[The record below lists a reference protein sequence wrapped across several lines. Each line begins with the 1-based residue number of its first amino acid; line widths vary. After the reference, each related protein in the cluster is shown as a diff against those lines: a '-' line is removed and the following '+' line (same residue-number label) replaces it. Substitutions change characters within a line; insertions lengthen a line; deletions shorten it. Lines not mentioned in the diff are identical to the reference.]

1 MTDAS
6 GSSRARALPL
16 DQRVL
21 HVYVALQNLAHG
33 RTVNDIADEIGR
45 SRFATARMVRRA
57 RELGLVEVR
66 ATIDDPVDVEL
77 SARLAQRFG
86 LQSALVVATHA
97 TDEVAVRAAIAAVTA
112 RVIVETIEEDDVVG
126 FTPGRTL
133 VLASRDIAE
142 LPSADVVQLTG
153 IGWPRLEDGVEV
165 IANIGRAAG
174 GATYPLYAPILI
186 EPEAR
191 VILKHPAIAQTMGR
205 FGHVTKAFLTIGG
218 WPSASLLAQ
227 HLIETGELEEY
238 AARGV
243 IAEYGTS
250 LLDAAGRTVP
260 GLEERFVGVS
270 AEQLADIDVRVAI
283 GGGAGKERAV
293 SAVLRSG
300 MADVIVTDV
309 RSAQRALQD

>member
-1 MTDAS
+1 M
-6 GSSRARALPL
+6 SRSLPL
-16 DQRVL
+16 DQQVL

-33 RTVNDIADEIGR
+33 RTVNEIADEIGK

-66 ATIDDPVDVEL
+66 ATVADPVDVEL

-86 LQSALVVATHA
+86 LQSALVVVTH
-97 TDEVAVRAAIAAVTA
+97 TTSELDVREAIAAVTA

-133 VLASRDIAE
+133 VLASRGITR

-165 IANIGRAAG
+165 ISNIGRAAG

-186 EPEAR
+186 EREAM
-191 VILKHPAIAQTMGR
+191 VILKHPAIRHTMSR
-205 FGHVTKAFLTIGG
+205 FDHVTKAFLTIGG
-218 WPSASLLAQ
+218 WPTASLLAQ
-227 HLIETGELEEY
+227 HLTETGELDRFAE
-238 AARGV
+238 RGV

-250 LLDAAGRTVP
+250 LLDSEGRTVP
-260 GLEERFVGVS
+260 GLEDRFVGIS
-270 AEQLADIDVRVAI
+270 EEQLNNIGLRVAI
-283 GGGAGKERAV
+283 GGGEGKQRAV

-300 MADVIVTDV
+300 MADVIITDV
-309 RSAQRALQD
+309 RSAQLALEE

>member
-1 MTDAS
+1 MS
-6 GSSRARALPL
+6 KSLPL
-16 DQRVL
+16 DQQVL

-33 RTVNDIADEIGR
+33 RAVNDIADEIGR

-66 ATIDDPVDVEL
+66 ATVADPVDVEL

-86 LQSALVVATHA
+86 LRSALVVATYS
-97 TDEVAVRAAIAAVTA
+97 TNELKVREAIAAVTA

-133 VLASRDIAE
+133 VLASRAIAQ
-142 LPSADVVQLTG
+142 LPCADVVQLTG
-153 IGWPRLEDGVEV
+153 IGLPRLEDGVEV
-165 IANIGRAAG
+165 ISNVGRAAG

-191 VILKHPAIAQTMGR
+191 AILKHPVIQHTLAR
-205 FGHVTKAFLTIGG
+205 FDHVTKAFLTIGG

-227 HLIETGELEEY
+227 HLTETGELDGLAEK
-238 AARGV
+238 GV

-250 LLDAAGRTVP
+250 LLDETGRTVP
-260 GLEERFVGVS
+260 GLEGRFVGI
-270 AEQLADIDVRVAI
+270 AEEQLRDIGLKVAI
-283 GGGAGKERAV
+283 GGGEGKERAV

-300 MADVIVTDV
+300 MADIIITDV
-309 RSAQRALQD
+309 RSAQLALQD

>member
-1 MTDAS
+1 MSKT
-6 GSSRARALPL
+6 LPL
-16 DQRVL
+16 DQQVL

-33 RTVNDIADEIGR
+33 RPVNDIADEIGK

-57 RELGLVEVR
+57 RDLGLVEVR
-66 ATIDDPVDVEL
+66 ATVADPIDVEL

-86 LQSALVVATHA
+86 LQSALVVVTHS
-97 TDEVAVRAAIAAVTA
+97 TDESSVREAIAAVTA

-133 VLASRDIAE
+133 VQASRGITQ

-153 IGWPRLEDGVEV
+153 VGWPRLEDGIEV
-165 IANIGRAAG
+165 ISNIGRAAG

-191 VILKHPAIAQTMGR
+191 VILKHPAIQHTMSR
-205 FGHVTKAFLTIGG
+205 FEHVTKAFLTIGG

-227 HLIETGELEEY
+227 HLTETGELE
-238 AARGV
+238 AFASRGV

-250 LLDAAGRTVP
+250 LLDADGRTVS
-260 GLEERFVGVS
+260 GLEDRFVGIS
-270 AEQLADIDVRVAI
+270 EKRLRDVDLRVAI
-283 GGGAGKERAV
+283 GGGEGKERAV

-309 RSAQRALQD
+309 RSARLAMNE

>member
-1 MTDAS
+1 MS
-6 GSSRARALPL
+6 KVLPL
-16 DQRVL
+16 DQQVL

-57 RELGLVEVR
+57 RELGLIEVR
-66 ATIDDPVDVEL
+66 ATVAEPIDVEL

-86 LQSALVVATHA
+86 LRSALVVATYS
-97 TDEVAVRAAIAAVTA
+97 TNELTVREAIAAVTA

-133 VLASRDIAE
+133 VLASRGITT

-153 IGWPRLEDGVEV
+153 VGWPRLEDGVEV
-165 IANIGRAAG
+165 ISNMGRAAG

-191 VILKHPAIAQTMGR
+191 VILKHPAIQHTLSR
-205 FGHVTKAFLTIGG
+205 FDHVTKAFLTIGG

-227 HLIETGELEEY
+227 HLTETGELDAY
-238 AARGV
+238 AEQGV

-250 LLDAAGRTVP
+250 LLDAHGRTVP
-260 GLEERFVGVS
+260 GLEDRFVGIS
-270 AEQLADIDVRVAI
+270 EEQLHKVDLRVAI
-283 GGGAGKERAV
+283 GGGEGKERAV

-300 MADVIVTDV
+300 LADVIITDV
-309 RSAQRALQD
+309 RSAQLALEEQDDM

>member
-1 MTDAS
+1 MS
-6 GSSRARALPL
+6 KSLPL
-16 DQRVL
+16 DQQVL

-33 RTVNDIADEIGR
+33 RAVNDIADEIGR

-66 ATIDDPVDVEL
+66 ATVADPVDVEL

-86 LQSALVVATHA
+86 LQSALVVATYS
-97 TDEVAVRAAIAAVTA
+97 TNELKVREAIAAVTA

-133 VLASRDIAE
+133 VLASRAIAQ
-142 LPSADVVQLTG
+142 LPCADVVQLTG
-153 IGWPRLEDGVEV
+153 IGLPRLEDGVEV
-165 IANIGRAAG
+165 ISNVGRAAG

-191 VILKHPAIAQTMGR
+191 AILKHPVIQHTLAR
-205 FGHVTKAFLTIGG
+205 FDHVTKAFLTIGG

-227 HLIETGELEEY
+227 HLTETRELDGFAEK
-238 AARGV
+238 GV

-250 LLDAAGRTVP
+250 LLDETGRTVP
-260 GLEERFVGVS
+260 GLEGRFVGI
-270 AEQLADIDVRVAI
+270 AEEQLRDIGLKVAI
-283 GGGAGKERAV
+283 GGGEGKERAV

-300 MADVIVTDV
+300 MADIIITDV
-309 RSAQRALQD
+309 RSAQLALQD

>member
-1 MTDAS
+1 MS
-6 GSSRARALPL
+6 KSLPL
-16 DQRVL
+16 DQQVL

-33 RTVNDIADEIGR
+33 RAVNDIADEIGR

-66 ATIDDPVDVEL
+66 ATVADPVDVEL

-86 LQSALVVATHA
+86 LQSALVVATYS
-97 TDEVAVRAAIAAVTA
+97 TNELKVREAIAAVTA

-133 VLASRDIAE
+133 VLASRAIAQ
-142 LPSADVVQLTG
+142 LPCADVVQLTG
-153 IGWPRLEDGVEV
+153 IGLPRLEDGVEV
-165 IANIGRAAG
+165 ISNVGRAAG

-191 VILKHPAIAQTMGR
+191 AILKHPVIQHTLAR
-205 FGHVTKAFLTIGG
+205 FDHVTKAFLTIGG

-227 HLIETGELEEY
+227 HLTETGELDGFAEK
-238 AARGV
+238 GV

-250 LLDAAGRTVP
+250 LLDETGRTVP
-260 GLEERFVGVS
+260 GLEGRFVGI
-270 AEQLADIDVRVAI
+270 AEEQLRDIGLKVAI
-283 GGGAGKERAV
+283 GGGEGKERAV

-300 MADVIVTDV
+300 MADIIITDV
-309 RSAQRALQD
+309 RSAQLALQD